1 MTTPLS
7 TTPGADLP
15 SPFGWGRGSLN
26 DSFWYTGWLLTFL
39 AAGDQTQGRFALIDA
54 LARKDNCPPRHIH
67 RYEDESFY
75 ILEDEITAWIGDQTI
90 RGTAGTLIFSPR
102 GVPHSFEMHSDEIHS
117 DRVRMPI
124 LLTPAGLEGYFKQ
137 FCTTALILPPPAEV
151 QYAEVTNPN
160 SVVAFISN
168 AHDSTQAKNGL
179 EVVYPSI
186 CVEAPW

>member
-67 RYEDESFY
+67 RNEDESFY
-75 ILEDEITAWIGDQTI
+75 ILEGEITAWIGDQTI

-102 GVPHSFEMHSDEIHS
+102 GVPHSFEIHSDEIHS

-137 FCTTALILPPPAEV
+137 FCTPAPALILPPPCR
-151 QYAEVTNPN
+151 
-160 SVVAFISN
+160 S
-168 AHDSTQAKNGL
+168 
-179 EVVYPSI
+179 SI
-186 CVEAPW
+186 RGRYKPKFCGRFYLQRSR